1 MEVILMKDIDQ
12 IRQKL
17 SALNEEERTLK
28 AEISKRKERIK
39 KLNSAKKALKLFSQS
54 VESGK
59 MESILRFFAEE

>member
-1 MEVILMKDIDQ
+1 MTEIET

-28 AEISKRKERIK
+28 ADIARRKERIK
-39 KLNSAKKALKLFSQS
+39 KLNAAKKALKLFSQS
-54 VESGK
+54 VESGN